1 MQSLSKFLT
10 EIEKPILKFIWKHK
24 RSQLAKAILTKMIN
38 IGGITIPDFELY
50 FRAIV
55 VKTARY
61 CSKTDMKTSGTE

>member
-1 MQSLSKFLT
+1 
-10 EIEKPILKFIWKHK
+10 
-24 RSQLAKAILTKMIN
+24 MIN